1 MDQRSV
7 VEETQIMAT
16 VRTVLRSRLTDF
28 FFEIG
33 VKLSEEKLDELLDL
47 VFSSI
52 GIRETEQNEPW

>member
-1 MDQRSV
+1 
-7 VEETQIMAT
+7 MAT
-16 VRTVLRSRLTDF
+16 VRTVLKSRLVDF

-33 VKLSEEKLDELLDL
+33 VNLSEEKLDELLDL